1 MAMSFKYFLA
11 LSILIFCFT
20 ACQNRGKVH
29 DQIESRELGDTDK
42 LEGMA
47 EVYYR
52 VPSPDEMLHFIDRE
66 KLYFNDEIILPVNS
80 ASRYLDSKSQ
90 ALNLGIY
97 IADLAY
103 ITLFERQKE
112 ALTYLQVVYGLSD
125 KLRISA
131 AFKPGTMD
139 RFEKNIGNV
148 DSLKALADES
158 LTDISNYLVRQ
169 DKEKVMALISIGGFV
184 ETLSLAFRMV
194 DDYSPDNIIVQR
206 ISDQK
211 LVLDNLI
218 NYSLAYAEDN
228 NVEEAISIIH
238 PIRAIYNELLST
250 EEETSVEK
258 TKEGKLV
265 ISGGS
270 KLSMTEEQFYKL
282 RDATLKT
289 RKIITENVEN

>member
-1 MAMSFKYFLA
+1 VHEQIDSQDLA
-11 LSILIFCFT
+11 GT
-20 ACQNRGKVH
+20 
-29 DQIESRELGDTDK
+29 EELEK
-42 LEGMA
+42 MA
-47 EVYYR
+47 EIYYR

-66 KLYFNDEIILPVNS
+66 KLYFDDEIILSVNN

-131 AFKPGTMD
+131 AFKPGTVD

-158 LTDISNYLVRQ
+158 LTDITNYLVRQ
-169 DKEKVMALISIGGFV
+169 DMEKVLAMISIGGFV
-184 ETLSLAFRMV
+184 ETLYLAFRMV
-194 DDYSPDNIIVQR
+194 DDYSADNIIIQR

-211 LVLDNLI
+211 LVLDNLV
-218 NYSLAYAEDN
+218 NYSLEFAADN
-228 NVEEAISIIH
+228 NVKEAISLIH
-238 PIRAIYNELLST
+238 PIRAIYNQVIAT

-258 TKEGKLV
+258 TDDGRLI
-265 ISGGS
+265 ISGGT
-270 KLSMTEEQFYKL
+270 KLSMTEEQFNAL

-289 RKIITENVEN
+289 RRIITENVEN